1 MELIDELEEEID
13 RLINNGYGLKI
24 TKTKYR
30 GIITTSIVIPQE
42 IINKEISEMSIEF
55 QLIID
60 TNSLKL
66 TPKLYCV
73 SPFCYPHFA
82 DGRDLFNEL
91 KSSKIPQKNNWLS
104 NLLSD
109 ILEFIKVNYEKGGLY
124 FFGNYYLGTKYD
136 LRLLQKGCET
146 ILNVRENLIINGKSL
161 KINRIL
167 VLSDVYF
174 LLFEQEK
181 WYKNNLTLLFWSSI
195 SNIQKI
201 QKVKDSKTLILQWT
215 QKEKETYSMSLTLIQ
230 RDIFIENL
238 LEKMH
243 HFGMIFDVTKMD
255 NINNTKKKFRK
266 GNDIAQS
273 QNVKLIKDYYRQEQ
287 EKNKEEEEEEE
298 YEEGEEEEDDEEKEE
313 KNKNKV
319 ENNVVIDV
327 NQNNKEKND
336 NNKINDNKEGENCE
350 KKEKEEDNKDAEK
363 SAGEQKE
370 NDDDFIEV
378 NENNNCKENEK
389 YDVKNINNNDE
400 QKNEKVVEQNNKNRK
415 GIKEEENFNEKEDKK
430 EEIKKEVEIQ
440 KEKEIKENEKKE

>member
-13 RLINNGYGLKI
+13 KLKDNVYGLKVI
-24 TKTKYR
+24 KSKYR
-30 GIITTSIVIPQE
+30 GIITTSIIIPQD
-42 IINKEISEMSIEF
+42 ILNKEISEMSIEF

-66 TPKLYCV
+66 MPKLYCV

-91 KSSKIPQKNNWLS
+91 RSSKNPQKNYWLE

-109 ILEFIKVNYEKGGLY
+109 ILEFIKINYERGGLS

-146 ILNVRENLIINGKSL
+146 ILNVRENLVINGKSL
-161 KINRIL
+161 KINRVL

-201 QKVKDSKTLILQWT
+201 QKVKDSRTIILQWT
-215 QKEKETYSMSLTLIQ
+215 QKEKETYPMSLTLPQ

-243 HFGMIFDVTKMD
+243 HFGMVYDVTKMD
-255 NINNTKKKFRK
+255 NTNKNKNIDKKKLK
-266 GNDIAQS
+266 KIDDISES
-273 QNVKLIKDYYRQEQ
+273 QNVKLINDYNRQDLEIN
-287 EKNKEEEEEEE
+287 KNNEEEEEEEE
-298 YEEGEEEEDDEEKEE
+298 YEEGEEEEDDEEEDEHNKDKDK
-313 KNKNKV
+313 KNV
-319 ENNVVIDV
+319 IIDV
-327 NQNNKEKND
+327 KKDKKEKNI
-336 NNKINDNKEGENCE
+336 NNENNNNNEGGQI
-350 KKEKEEDNKDAEK
+350 EDNKDKNKEENKNENQEK
-363 SAGEQKE
+363 KE
-370 NDDDFIEV
+370 EKKKEEDDDEFIEV
-378 NENNNCKENEK
+378 NNN
-389 YDVKNINNNDE
+389 
-400 QKNEKVVEQNNKNRK
+400 
-415 GIKEEENFNEKEDKK
+415 EDKK
-430 EEIKKEVEIQ
+430 EEIGKNENNKPEQDEKVENKEEAKQDDNINV
-440 KEKEIKENEKKE
+440 KEKEEEKNDG

>member
-13 RLINNGYGLKI
+13 KLKDNEYGLKVI
-24 TKTKYR
+24 KTKYR
-30 GIITTSIVIPQE
+30 GIITTSIIIPQD

-60 TNSLKL
+60 TNTLKL
-66 TPKLYCV
+66 VPKLYCV

-91 KSSKIPQKNNWLS
+91 RSSKNPQKNYWLE

-109 ILEFIKVNYEKGGLY
+109 ILEFIKINFEKGGLY

-161 KINRIL
+161 KINRVL

-201 QKVKDSKTLILQWT
+201 QKVKDSRTIILHWT
-215 QKEKETYSMSLTLIQ
+215 QKEKETYPMSLTLPQ

-243 HFGMIFDVTKMD
+243 HFGMVYDVTKMD
-255 NINNTKKKFRK
+255 NNNKIKNITKKKLK
-266 GNDIAQS
+266 KEDDISES
-273 QNVKLIKDYYRQEQ
+273 QNVKLINDYNRQDL
-287 EKNKEEEEEEE
+287 EKNKNNEEEEEEE
-298 YEEGEEEEDDEEKEE
+298 YEEGEEEEDDEEEDKQ
-313 KNKNKV
+313 NK
-319 ENNVVIDV
+319 D
-327 NQNNKEKND
+327 KEKNVAID
-336 NNKINDNKEGENCE
+336 VKEKNNEKKIDNENNKKEQI
-350 KKEKEEDNKDAEK
+350 EDNKNINQIQNKNENFNNEEK
-363 SAGEQKE
+363 KQEYKDE
-370 NDDDFIEV
+370 DDDEFIEV
-378 NENNNCKENEK
+378 SNS
-389 YDVKNINNNDE
+389 
-400 QKNEKVVEQNNKNRK
+400 
-415 GIKEEENFNEKEDKK
+415 EDKK
-430 EEIKKEVEIQ
+430 EEI
-440 KEKEIKENEKKE
+440 IKENNKPNKDEELKNKKEAKQEDIINVKEKKEEEKGE

>member
-1 MELIDELEEEID
+1 MELLDEIEDEID
-13 RLINNGYGLKI
+13 KLKDNDYGFRV

-30 GIITTSIVIPQE
+30 GIITTSILIPQE

-66 TPKLYCV
+66 MPKLYCV

-82 DGRDLFNEL
+82 DGRDLFYEL
-91 KSSKIPQKNNWLS
+91 KSSKIPRKNNWLS

-146 ILNVRENLIINGKSL
+146 ILNVRENLVINGKNL
-161 KINRIL
+161 KINRVL

-201 QKVKDSKTLILQWT
+201 QKVKDSKTVILQWT
-215 QKEKETYSMSLTLIQ
+215 QKEKETYPMSLTLVQ

-243 HFGMIFDVTKMD
+243 HFGMIFDVTKID
-255 NINNTKKKFRK
+255 INNNNKKKFGK
-266 GNDIAQS
+266 EDDISQS
-273 QNVKLIKDYYRQEQ
+273 QNVKLLNEYNKQ
-287 EKNKEEEEEEE
+287 EKERNNEMEEEEE
-298 YEEGEEEEDDEEKEE
+298 YEEEEEDDDEEDEKSPNKEEKNVLNNIIQNNREENKENKKNDNNIKEEKEE
-313 KNKNKV
+313 QIENFKVKNIEIQKKNY
-319 ENNVVIDV
+319 
-327 NQNNKEKND
+327 ND
-336 NNKINDNKEGENCE
+336 NIIEVKDFRKNENKRNNYNEQQKKGNSADQYAKDGIEIKMNENIKE
-350 KKEKEEDNKDAEK
+350 KKE
-363 SAGEQKE
+363 
-370 NDDDFIEV
+370 
-378 NENNNCKENEK
+378 
-389 YDVKNINNNDE
+389 
-400 QKNEKVVEQNNKNRK
+400 
-415 GIKEEENFNEKEDKK
+415 EEEIN
-430 EEIKKEVEIQ
+430 KEVE
-440 KEKEIKENEKKE
+440 EKK

>member
-13 RLINNGYGLKI
+13 KLKDNVYHLKVI
-24 TKTKYR
+24 KSKYR
-30 GIITTSIVIPQE
+30 GIITTSIIIPQD
-42 IINKEISEMSIEF
+42 ILNKEISEMSIEF

-66 TPKLYCV
+66 MPKLYCV

-91 KSSKIPQKNNWLS
+91 RSSKNPQKNYWLE

-109 ILEFIKVNYEKGGLY
+109 ILEFIKINYERGGLS

-146 ILNVRENLIINGKSL
+146 ILNVRENLVINGKSL
-161 KINRIL
+161 KINRVL

-201 QKVKDSKTLILQWT
+201 QKVKDSRTIILQWT
-215 QKEKETYSMSLTLIQ
+215 QKEKETYPMSLTLPQ

-243 HFGMIFDVTKMD
+243 HFGMVYDVTKMD
-255 NINNTKKKFRK
+255 NTNKNKNIDKKKLK
-266 GNDIAQS
+266 KIDDISES
-273 QNVKLIKDYYRQEQ
+273 QNVKLINDYNRQDL
-287 EKNKEEEEEEE
+287 EKNKNNEEEEEEEE
-298 YEEGEEEEDDEEKEE
+298 YEEGEEEEDDEEEDEHNKDKDK
-313 KNKNKV
+313 KNV
-319 ENNVVIDV
+319 IIDV
-327 NQNNKEKND
+327 KKDKKEKNI
-336 NNKINDNKEGENCE
+336 NNENNNNNEGGQI
-350 KKEKEEDNKDAEK
+350 EDNKDKNKEENKNENQEK
-363 SAGEQKE
+363 KE
-370 NDDDFIEV
+370 EKKKEEDDDEFIEV
-378 NENNNCKENEK
+378 NNN
-389 YDVKNINNNDE
+389 
-400 QKNEKVVEQNNKNRK
+400 
-415 GIKEEENFNEKEDKK
+415 EDKK
-430 EEIKKEVEIQ
+430 EEIGKNENNKPEQDEKVENKEEAKQDDNINV
-440 KEKEIKENEKKE
+440 KEKEEEKNDG